1 MSVAIVHLK
10 VDFYHKKSPT
20 SEGFNEFEN
29 LRSIFQ
35 DIVLAMRYFRAQLPE
50 NYRLRYPVS
59 LLSSERDQVV
69 PGRTNHQ
76 NDALKFFVNV

>member
-1 MSVAIVHLK
+1 MYECGYCTSKGRFLPQKIPYFRGLIVFE
-10 VDFYHKKSPT
+10 DF
-20 SEGFNEFEN
+20 
-29 LRSIFQ
+29 FQ